1 MGGTVA
7 AAAAA
12 EGEGGKKKRE
22 EERRGR
28 GPERER
34 EREEIE
40 HSSLSLP
47 QNSPSLSL
55 KQKQKINALP
65 HLARH
70 RIRAGRVAVEHRR
83 PVGRERHRLARQ
95 LVEVGVAPARRE
107 ARREVA
113 AGGGRLGP
121 RRVEGRAGSV
131 RQQLRVGAQGLAE
144 LVARRGGLLDGV
156 GPLDAVGAVV
166 GGDEGFGGREGER
179 GDEREEGRREE
190 AGHFLFFCCCCCCWS
205 RARAKKKELV
215 F

>member
-7 AAAAA
+7 AAAVLLRKGR
-12 EGEGGKKKRE
+12 EGKKRE
-22 EERRGR
+22 RKSVVEEVQRERG
-28 GPERER
+28 RER

-166 GGDEGFGGREGER
+166 GGDGAGGGGQGEGGHEGEEN
-179 GDEREEGRREE
+179 GGE
-190 AGHFLFFCCCCCCWS
+190 AGHCRFFFCLC
-205 RARAKKKELV
+205 
-215 F
+215 